1 MKRVVLVGLGLI
13 GGSVGLALRKNLVGL
28 EIVGVDKAAVVH
40 SDFGRQLLSDAV
52 TIEALSD
59 TSQLAREA
67 DLVVLAMPV
76 GAIAQCVTDW
86 LQACVPV
93 TDCGS
98 TKQFIVNAAQSS
110 PNRDWFLPGHPMA
123 GRERGGQSSC
133 SFNLF
138 RGRRWIVCP
147 EFAREQALR
156 ATRTV
161 VEAVGAIW
169 TEMTPTE
176 HDSAVALTS
185 HVPQI
190 LASWLAAAADE
201 RFWSAA
207 GPAFSDMTRIA
218 GGPSTIWKDIFAT
231 NAGAISEV
239 LGSMARYLSAIA
251 AELGAEKPRLEL
263 LLELLVNA
271 RAQLESPKMRLDEPQ
286 LPEGDRTE

>member
-13 GGSVGLALRKNLVGL
+13 GGSVGLALRKSLPGL
-28 EIVGVDKAAVVH
+28 EIVGVDQEIAVH
-40 SDFGRQLLSDAV
+40 SDLGRLLLSEAV

-59 TSQLAREA
+59 RAQLAREA
-67 DLVVLAMPV
+67 DLVILAMPV
-76 GAIAQCVTDW
+76 GAITHCVTDW
-86 LQACVPV
+86 LKACVPV

-98 TKQFIVNAAQSS
+98 TKQFIVNTARSS
-110 PNRDWFLPGHPMA
+110 PNHDWFVPGHPMA

-133 SFNLF
+133 SVDLF

-156 ATRTV
+156 ATRSL
-161 VEAVGAIW
+161 VENVGAIW

-176 HDSAVALTS
+176 HDTAVALTS

-201 RFWSAA
+201 RFWTAA

-218 GGPSTIWKDIFAT
+218 GGPDTIWKDIFVT
-231 NAGAISEV
+231 NASAISEV
-239 LGSMARYLSAIA
+239 VGSLARDLNAVA
-251 AELGAEKPRLEL
+251 AELRAGKPRVDL
-263 LLELLVNA
+263 LLELLAHA
-271 RAQLESPKMRLDEPQ
+271 RAQLENSKIRSD
-286 LPEGDRTE
+286 